1 MKTYIAKYENF
12 TDTVKAHGMLLAWI
26 EFRSRNSEPIQSIE
40 IKKQPTVHDIIAWVD
55 ENKQS
60 VIYKNG
66 HGKTMVEINE
76 LLKMLEELK

>member
-40 IKKQPTVHDIIAWVD
+40 VVAQPTIQSAIAWVD
-55 ENKQS
+55 ENKQA
-60 VIYKNG
+60 VVCKD
-66 HGKTMVEINE
+66 GKTKRMVDADEII
-76 LLKMLEELK
+76 KMLEELK